1 MQRLSILD
9 KWFFNSCRWR
19 GALPIIHVKFNAY
32 IKFKCKTNNNLTND
46 MYNDI
51 LTYLPYKSSFLFI
64 DNISALDMNGVT
76 GDYTLRKD
84 AFFYEDHFVNNP
96 VTPGVIIT
104 EIMAQI
110 GLVVLGI
117 HLIISGNRKA
127 GVTMDGGSFP
137 LLTATDV
144 SFFKMVLPGEKVI
157 VTSKKQYFRFGKLKC
172 LIEMHN
178 GAAELVAKGIFSG
191 IIKNAVIKK

>member
-1 MQRLSILD
+1 LQI
-9 KWFFNSCRWR
+9 N
-19 GALPIIHVKFNAY
+19 
-32 IKFKCKTNNNLTND
+32 IKFIDYTIFIRQLINE

-51 LTYLPYKSSFLFI
+51 ITYLPYKSSFLFI
-64 DNISALDMNGVT
+64 DNILALDKNGVT
-76 GDYTLRKD
+76 GEYTLRKD

-110 GLVVLGI
+110 GLVVLGV
-117 HLIISGNRKA
+117 HLILCENRE
-127 GVTMDGGSFP
+127 VDIPTDEGSFP
-137 LLTATDV
+137 LLTASEV

-157 VTSKKQYFRFGKLKC
+157 VSSKKQYFRFGKLKC
-172 LIEMHN
+172 LVEMYN

-191 IIKNAVIKK
+191 IIKNSVLKNKAE

>member
-1 MQRLSILD
+1 M
-9 KWFFNSCRWR
+9 
-19 GALPIIHVKFNAY
+19 
-32 IKFKCKTNNNLTND
+32 D

-51 LTYLPYKSSFLFI
+51 ITYLPYKSSFLFV
-64 DNISALDMNGVT
+64 DNILTLDKNGVT
-76 GDYTLRKD
+76 GEYTLRKD

-117 HLIISGNRKA
+117 HLITCEHRNEEIVIDER
-127 GVTMDGGSFP
+127 SFP

-144 SFFKMVLPGEKVI
+144 SFFKMVFPGEKVI
-157 VTSKKQYFRFGKLKC
+157 VTSQKQYFRFGKLKC

-191 IIKNAVIKK
+191 IIKNVVIKIKGE

>member
-1 MQRLSILD
+1 
-9 KWFFNSCRWR
+9 
-19 GALPIIHVKFNAY
+19 
-32 IKFKCKTNNNLTND
+32 
-46 MYNDI
+46 MYNHI

-64 DNISALDMNGVT
+64 DNISSLDKNGVT
-76 GDYTLRKD
+76 GDYTLRED

-96 VTPGVIIT
+96 VTPGVILT

-117 HLIISGNRKA
+117 HLIICENTEA
-127 GVTMDGGSFP
+127 GITMDEGSFP

-157 VTSKKQYFRFGKLKC
+157 VTSQKKYFRFGKLKC
-172 LIEMHN
+172 LVEMRN

-191 IIKNAVIKK
+191 VIKNAVIKNKAE

>member
-1 MQRLSILD
+1 
-9 KWFFNSCRWR
+9 
-19 GALPIIHVKFNAY
+19 
-32 IKFKCKTNNNLTND
+32 

-64 DNISALDMNGVT
+64 DNISSLDKDGVT
-76 GDYTLRKD
+76 GDYTLRKN
-84 AFFYEDHFVNNP
+84 AFFYEDHFIDNP

-117 HLIISGNRKA
+117 HLIISENSEA
-127 GVTMDGGSFP
+127 GATIEEGSFP

-157 VTSKKQYFRFGKLKC
+157 VTSRKQYFRFGKLKC
-172 LIEMHN
+172 LVEMHN
-178 GAAELVAKGIFSG
+178 EAAELVAKGIFSG
-191 IIKNAVIKK
+191 IIKNAGKK